1 MIYLS
6 DYIDYLKGKKTYV
19 LGFFAI
25 FYGITGYYIGQL
37 DSNTAL
43 HFIWGG
49 LASMS
54 IRAGISKVD
63 N

>member
-37 DSNTAL
+37 DSTIAFQ
-43 HFIWGG
+43 FIWGG
-49 LASMS
+49 LTAMA
-54 IRAGISKVD
+54 IRAGIT
-63 N
+63 NR